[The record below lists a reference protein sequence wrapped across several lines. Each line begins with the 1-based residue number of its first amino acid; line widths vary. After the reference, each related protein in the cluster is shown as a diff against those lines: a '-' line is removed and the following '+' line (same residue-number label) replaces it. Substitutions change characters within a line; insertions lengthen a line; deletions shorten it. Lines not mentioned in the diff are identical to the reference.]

1 MKIFHMQ
8 LPERPTATLDGY
20 VLDCDLTL
28 GQDTLRPAIV
38 ICPGGGHVYCSRAE
52 GEPVAMAFAARGFH
66 TFVLRY
72 LRRKF
77 QKSRRSII
85 SSPNAQ
91 LVIAIWGK
99 LLRENTA

>member
-52 GEPVAMAFAARGFH
+52 GEPVAMAFTARGFH
-66 TFVLRY
+66 TFVLRF
-72 LRRKF
+72 LR
-77 QKSRRSII
+77 I
-85 SSPNAQ
+85 
-91 LVIAIWGK
+91 
-99 LLRENTA
+99 